1 MANIDICKNCKLF
14 NEHKQMVNGSYI
26 CNFHGYTTIKMIGSG
41 AYGKVYLAQKNFAIK
56 KIAFK

>member
-26 CNFHGYTTIKMIGSG
+26 CNFHGYTTKPENHGC
-41 AYGKVYLAQKNFAIK
+41 Y
-56 KIAFK
+56 KIQFNNILRLNNENK